1 MKNKIYTVGHST
13 HEISYFIELIKH
25 FEINCIVDVRSIA
38 ASSRFPQYNKE
49 FLASSLKKNGII
61 YMHFAE
67 EFGARHTD
75 PELLDDEGK
84 VDFEK
89 VRKSYNFKNGVERLW
104 KGLEKGFNISLM
116 CSESEPFD
124 CHRFSMISVALEKD
138 GFEVIHILK
147 DKSFKSN
154 AQLENQ
160 LLKKYDKKIP
170 KPSMFEPNISLETQ
184 LKVAYRLRN
193 QEIAFSPYSKITQ
206 EEYD

>member
-1 MKNKIYTVGHST
+1 MKTKIYTVGHSS
-13 HEISYFIELIKH
+13 HEIGYFIELIKH

-67 EFGARHTD
+67 EFGARHTNPD
-75 PELLDDEGK
+75 LLDSEGK

-89 VRKSYNFKNGVERLW
+89 VRNSDNFKNGVERLR
-104 KGLEKGFNISLM
+104 KGLEKGFHIALM

-138 GFEVIHILK
+138 GMEVIHILK
-147 DKSFKSN
+147 DKTFKNN

-184 LKVAYRLRN
+184 LKVAYRLHN
-193 QEIAFSPYSKITQ
+193 QDIAFSPYSKITQ
-206 EEYD
+206 QEYD